1 MNTTRTEPVI
11 GSRFSPTI
19 QTHMKKQKGMKK
31 HTHNKQGLSSRTAL
45 TRQQKLDL
53 RPCQDELFWRQS
65 GTLVLHWSRQIGKSF
80 VLASVFI
87 RVHPWLLTNLAVYR
101 CRFQGTEKNAFSH
114 PNG

>member
-1 MNTTRTEPVI
+1 MKTTRTEPVI

-45 TRQQKLDL
+45 TGKQTLDL
-53 RPCQDELFWRQS
+53 RPYQDEVFWRQS

-80 VLASVFI
+80 VLATWAVRRLINQLGKNHSLSASAFDY
-87 RVHPWLLTNLAVYR
+87 WLPI
-101 CRFQGTEKNAFSH
+101 H
-114 PNG
+114 